1 MKDKMELLWDS
12 IVNYSKKNGF
22 SIYYSMDVDIVI
34 SFEWD
39 KRMGGAAKFLKNAR
53 DSGIKSI
60 VLSIKRFEDED
71 MDCSTV
77 DCKKYQNKIAEIDIM
92 YIYNDV
98 GYKYHEEADWFSEL
112 NTFSID
118 DLLEENDEKKILPLT
133 REVNEKSV
141 DSLVQDMIQYFN
153 YDPADNINDDL
164 DGHMKS
170 FWMYKGIN
178 FDFPIEQDLKL
189 KIDKVNREARRKI
202 ENNRKSEERQ
212 RLLKLIPAII
222 NENLSNSEG
231 IITREQL
238 KSYLSEKGV
247 KVQNS
252 VNIDYM
258 YNSLLK
264 ELRIQNKKY

>member
-1 MKDKMELLWDS
+1 
-12 IVNYSKKNGF
+12 
-22 SIYYSMDVDIVI
+22 
-34 SFEWD
+34 
-39 KRMGGAAKFLKNAR
+39 
-53 DSGIKSI
+53 
-60 VLSIKRFEDED
+60 
-71 MDCSTV
+71 
-77 DCKKYQNKIAEIDIM
+77 
-92 YIYNDV
+92 
-98 GYKYHEEADWFSEL
+98 
-112 NTFSID
+112 
-118 DLLEENDEKKILPLT
+118 
-133 REVNEKSV
+133 
-141 DSLVQDMIQYFN
+141 
-153 YDPADNINDDL
+153 
-164 DGHMKS
+164 
-170 FWMYKGIN
+170 MYKGIN

-238 KSYLSEKGV
+238 KSYLSEKGI

-252 VNIDYM
+252 ANIDYM